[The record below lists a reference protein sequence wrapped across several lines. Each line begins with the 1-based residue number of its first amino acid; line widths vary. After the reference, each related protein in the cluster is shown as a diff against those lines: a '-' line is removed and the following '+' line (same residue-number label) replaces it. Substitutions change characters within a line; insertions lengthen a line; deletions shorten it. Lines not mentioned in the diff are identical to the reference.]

1 MRGPSNRRE
10 TPILGGGVAPG
21 VGRRP
26 ARGLAG
32 YVETADGEPLAFA
45 ILANNFS
52 APAAEVTGV
61 IDEALAALAA
71 FSRR

>member
-1 MRGPSNRRE
+1 MSRVR
-10 TPILGGGVAPG
+10 A
-21 VGRRP
+21 
-26 ARGLAG
+26 LAG

-52 APAAEVTGV
+52 APAAEVTRV
-61 IDEALAALAA
+61 IDEVVATLAA